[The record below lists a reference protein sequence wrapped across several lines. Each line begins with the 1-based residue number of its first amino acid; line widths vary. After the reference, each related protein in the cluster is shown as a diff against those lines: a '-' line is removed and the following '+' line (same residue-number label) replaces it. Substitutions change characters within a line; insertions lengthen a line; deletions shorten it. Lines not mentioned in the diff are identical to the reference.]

1 MSLTA
6 SIITIGDEILSGDIT
21 NTNATWIAKRLH
33 DNGVVVRM
41 CAAIGDEI
49 EDISKLIHFCEE
61 MADWIFITGGLGPTH
76 DDITREA
83 IAYATGKELVQNEE
97 ARSLLI
103 PRFGA
108 GKHTLKLCELPE
120 GCEVIDN
127 PVGAA
132 PGFIVD
138 RLIVLPGVPEE
149 MEAMF
154 NSIADRFLDDAPV
167 VKWITLPRYEVEL
180 ADLLREAAERFP
192 DVKIGSY
199 PQWGEKVKIRLS
211 ASDAAK
217 IEEVIAYFRKEGLDI
232 P

>member
-1 MSLTA
+1 MVLTVA
-6 SIITIGDEILSGDIT
+6 IITIGDEILSGDIV

-33 DNGVVVRM
+33 DNGVVVRLT
-41 CAAIGDEI
+41 AAVGDNI
-49 EDISKLIHFCEE
+49 EDISRIIHFCEA
-61 MADWIFITGGLGPTH
+61 MVDWIFVTGGLGPTH

-83 IAYATGKELVQNEE
+83 IAYISGRELIQNKEAQ
-97 ARSLLI
+97 SLLI

-132 PGFIVD
+132 PGFIINK
-138 RLIVLPGVPEE
+138 LIILPGVPAE

-154 NSIADRFLDDAPV
+154 DLVEDRFLGDAPV
-167 VKWITLPRYEVEL
+167 VKWIILPRYEVEL
-180 ADLLREAAERFP
+180 ADLLRDASERFP

-199 PQWGEKVKIRLS
+199 PQWGKKLKIRLS
-211 ASDAAK
+211 SMESKRLD
-217 IEEVIAYFRKEGLDI
+217 EVLIYFKKEGLDV
-232 P
+232 